1 MFRSKAGVAIK
12 KERLAKQYELNLTD
26 DMAEE
31 MNTMCN
37 LSEGFYE
44 DGIQQGIKRGIKQGV
59 RQGVKQG
66 IEQGVKQGEEQ
77 TRRSMVLSMLR
88 EMVSLDIIAK
98 VSGWTVEAIRQ
109 FAERNKVQLA

>member
-1 MFRSKAGVAIK
+1 
-12 KERLAKQYELNLTD
+12 
-26 DMAEE
+26 
-31 MNTMCN
+31 MCN

-88 EMVSLDIIAK
+88 EKVSLDIIAK
-98 VSGWTVEAIRQ
+98 VSGWTVEAVRQ